1 MEKKNDNKKISVIL
15 PVYNGERYL
24 AEALE
29 SILGQTYTNIELI
42 VVDDCSTDCTGEI
55 IQKYS
60 ERDRRVRYIKN
71 AVNLKLPRTLNV
83 GFSNATG
90 DYLTWTSDDN
100 RYKPEALERMAYW
113 LESKPDID
121 MVYADYTGV
130 DSEGKITCEKKM
142 GEPSEMPFHNVVGAC
157 FLYRKE
163 VANRAGQYDATLFL
177 AEDYDYWIRIKRS
190 GRMQHIHENLY
201 YYREHGQSL
210 TASKKAQVINQ
221 NYSVIEK
228 HFMYLYS
235 TMRSRAERTR
245 FLETLEDRAVNLDKR
260 KVQRQI
266 CCVCPWYRWH
276 VFYRGVKYRVG
287 LAVGKLKEKQN

>member
-163 VANRAGQYDATLFL
+163 VADRAGQY
-177 AEDYDYWIRIKRS
+177 
-190 GRMQHIHENLY
+190 
-201 YYREHGQSL
+201 
-210 TASKKAQVINQ
+210 V
-221 NYSVIEK
+221 
-228 HFMYLYS
+228 YS